1 MTQRGAYQTRQQEAV
16 ERLFASR
23 PEECLTPEEAYQALA
38 AAGMDVGKTT
48 VYRAISKLCQS
59 GRLRRY
65 ASQERGEAAHYQ
77 YSPCTESHLHI
88 RCVHCGALAHL
99 HCEEVEAFADHL
111 NQHHGFTLDEGQTIL
126 YGCCERCRQKNW
138 K

>member
-1 MTQRGAYQTRQQEAV
+1 MTQRVAYQTRQQEAV
-16 ERLFASR
+16 ERLFASH
-23 PEECLTPEEAYQALA
+23 PEECLTPEEAYQALTS
-38 AAGMDVGKTT
+38 AGMDVGKTT
-48 VYRAISKLCQS
+48 VYRAITKLCQN

-88 RCVHCGALAHL
+88 RCIHCGALAHL
-99 HCEEVEAFADHL
+99 HCEEVEAFAAHL

-126 YGCCERCRQKNW
+126 YGCCERCCEKNR